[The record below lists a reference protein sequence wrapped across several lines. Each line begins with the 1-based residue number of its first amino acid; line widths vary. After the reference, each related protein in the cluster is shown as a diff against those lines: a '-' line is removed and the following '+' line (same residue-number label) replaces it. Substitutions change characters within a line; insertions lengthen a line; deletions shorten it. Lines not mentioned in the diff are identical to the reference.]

1 MKHGLSWKS
10 YNIPHDFPVLSV
22 HFLSLFF
29 FPIPIFIP
37 IPDPSTTQGENA
49 DHCDQPKVAA
59 EVGLEV
65 FEVAA
70 ELGLE
75 VFEPEGDDDGEALQ
89 NFPE

>member
-10 YNIPHDFPVLSV
+10 YNIPHDFPVPSV

-29 FPIPIFIP
+29 FPIL
-37 IPDPSTTQGENA
+37 PDPTTAQGENA

-59 EVGLEV
+59 VVE
-65 FEVAA
+65 
-70 ELGLE
+70 
-75 VFEPEGDDDGEALQ
+75 DDDVVGPEVDDDDEAVQ